1 MKRSSLLITISLFS
15 GCLFNSAAATANEYQ
30 SWSQENGGNYVRY
43 TKTKPVKFKKQI
55 CSRNRYGNILGC
67 ANIATTSNKN
77 HTTWQTSSGN
87 GSAWGT
93 HTSKINTSEIVE
105 EHYPKN

>member
-15 GCLFNSAAATANEYQ
+15 VCLFNSAAATANEYQ
-30 SWSQENGGNYVRY
+30 SWSQENGGNHVRY

-67 ANIATTSNKN
+67 ANISTNSVKN
-77 HTTWQTSSGN
+77 ETDWDMTLAN
-87 GSAWGT
+87 GAAWGT

-105 EHYPKN
+105 ERYPKN